1 MKLRIKYA
9 KTGSLKFIG
18 HLDVMRYFQ
27 KAIRRAGLNVAY
39 SQGFSPHQ
47 LITFA
52 APLGLGVTSEGEY
65 FDGEFHSA
73 TTSEDMVARLNA
85 TMADGMQVLDVR
97 ELPEGAK
104 TAMAIVTASDYLV
117 SVKHG
122 YYQEHLDT
130 LYTHFMEFLKKDKI
144 EVLKKTKKS
153 EQITDIRPMILE
165 AYVEEK
171 IDTPF
176 FDYEHAACE
185 SGTEAGVTA
194 PKAFYMKL
202 ATGSAANLKPELVM
216 EAYCQYLGLPYEAF
230 GFQVHRLETYMDGA
244 DGKLQSLN
252 EAGIVLQ

>member
-27 KAIRRAGLNVAY
+27 KAIRRAGLDVAY

-73 TTSEDMVARLNA
+73 TTTEDMVTRLNA
-85 TMADGMQVLDVR
+85 VMADGMRVLDVR

-104 TAMAIVTASDYLV
+104 TAMAVVTASDYLV
-117 SVKHG
+117 SVKPG
-122 YYQEHLDT
+122 YYEDSLSAMYEGFGAFLTQE
-130 LYTHFMEFLKKDKI
+130 KI
-144 EVLKKTKKS
+144 EILKKTKKS
-153 EQITDIRPMILE
+153 EQLTDIRSMILE
-165 AYVEEK
+165 AFVEGE
-171 IDTPF
+171 D
-176 FDYEHAACE
+176 
-185 SGTEAGVTA
+185 
-194 PKAFYMKL
+194 FYMKL
-202 ATGSAANLKPELVM
+202 ATGSVANLKPELVM
-216 EAYCQYLGLPYEAF
+216 EAYCHYLGLTYEAF

-244 DGKLQSLN
+244 DGKLMTLA
-252 EAGIVLQ
+252 EAGSVI